1 MQPTSYLTIAEV
13 TLHKAVCLLLYSSL
27 LTTGSQLWGF
37 RLLLP
42 GLVFVLPATAVCWGQ
57 EGAGVAGGTQEAA
70 GAGSKWV
77 WSRFLSSHCTGPCHP
92 GALLSLG

>member
-1 MQPTSYLTIAEV
+1 MQPVSYLTVAEV
-13 TLHKAVCLLLYSSL
+13 TLHKAACLLLYSSL

-37 RLLLP
+37 GLLLP

-57 EGAGVAGGTQEAA
+57 EGAGVAG
-70 GAGSKWV
+70 SKWV
-77 WSRFLSSHCTGPCHP
+77 WSRFLGSLCIGPCHR